1 MIYVDDIPIIGN
13 NLAAI
18 SSLKDFLRTRFRI
31 KDLEDLKF
39 FLGIEVSRSKKGISL
54 SERKYTLDILKDG
67 GHLGVRP
74 ISFPME
80 QNLKLS
86 DTGELLKDPAKY
98 KRLMGHLIY
107 LIVTRPDITYAVH
120 VLS

>member
-1 MIYVDDIPIIGN
+1 M
-13 NLAAI
+13 AAI